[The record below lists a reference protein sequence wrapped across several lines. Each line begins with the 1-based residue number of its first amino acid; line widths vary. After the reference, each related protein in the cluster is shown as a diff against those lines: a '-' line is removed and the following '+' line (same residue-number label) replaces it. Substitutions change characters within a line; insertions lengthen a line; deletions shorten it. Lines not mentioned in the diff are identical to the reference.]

1 MSDQASKD
9 VDIAKQ
15 IAEIENILAW
25 FDSEEVDISE
35 ALKKYEKGLASI
47 SELEEYLKAA
57 KVKVTKI
64 NKKFEK

>member
-1 MSDQASKD
+1 MSGQTNED

-15 IAEIENILAW
+15 IAEIEDILSW
-25 FDSEEVDISE
+25 FDSEEVDIAE

-47 SELEEYLKAA
+47 SALEEYLKAA